1 MANNQGVARLSY
13 LDAPPHAVPTSSRSG
28 DSELG
33 YSLWEEL
40 TEGRYVVQGATHS
53 ATHCELAVVRCPIER
68 RPNSGLRRQFDYLRR
83 MLIGET
89 QKVVASAAER
99 SVSTVAAASRHSLG
113 LLGLDCGLLYVPYL
127 LVRAAH
133 VASGL
138 ALCPSEVTRADPG
151 VVWRVRVER
160 PELLLRAVLSKVE
173 REVAGLIVEGYA
185 NDTIARRREVSV
197 RTIANQISSIFR
209 KLEVS
214 GRNELLCALVRL
226 EQAHFTPAHSL
237 TMSDENVLQRRIRMV
252 RMSSAATLSAHVA
265 DTQ

>member
-1 MANNQGVARLSY
+1 
-13 LDAPPHAVPTSSRSG
+13 
-28 DSELG
+28 
-33 YSLWEEL
+33 
-40 TEGRYVVQGATHS
+40 
-53 ATHCELAVVRCPIER
+53 
-68 RPNSGLRRQFDYLRR
+68 

-99 SVSTVAAASRHSLG
+99 SVSTVAAASRHSLS

-133 VASGL
+133 VASGV
-138 ALCPSEVTRADPG
+138 ALRPSEVARTDPG
-151 VVWRVRVER
+151 LACHVRVER
-160 PELLLRAVLSKVE
+160 PDLFLRAVLSEVE
-173 REVAGLIVEGYA
+173 REVAGLVLEGYA
-185 NDTIARRREVSV
+185 NDTIARRRKVSV

-237 TMSDENVLQRRIRMV
+237 TMSDENVRQRQIRMV
-252 RMSSAATLSAHVA
+252 RMGSAETLSAHVA
-265 DTQ
+265 HTR